1 ALISLAAQQRSRRD
15 AVGPSCYVFDSTPQ
29 DAPQSDFWSK
39 VVGTDPEGVRL
50 VRRGDLGSTL
60 AAIAAEIERRQK
72 KHEAS
77 ETPMFLLV
85 YGLQRFREL
94 RKAEDDFN
102 FSRRGEEAA
111 PNPSKQFA
119 TIVREGPGVGV
130 HTIIWCDTLNNVQ
143 RALERQGLR
152 DFEMR
157 VLFQM
162 SA

>member
-1 ALISLAAQQRSRRD
+1 AIMATGLVSLAAQQRTGRRD
-15 AVGPSCYVFDSTPQ
+15 ASAASPSFYVFDSTPQ
-29 DAPQSDFWSK
+29 DAPQSNFWSK
-39 VVGTDPEGVRL
+39 IAGTAPDQIRL
-50 VRRGDLGSTL
+50 VRRGELPGTL
-60 AAIAAEIERRQK
+60 ADIAAEIERRQK

-77 ETPMFLLV
+77 EAPMFLFV

-94 RKAEDDFN
+94 RKAEDDFS

-119 TIVREGPGVGV
+119 MIVREGPGVGV

-152 DFEMR
+152 D
-157 VLFQM
+157 
-162 SA
+162 